1 MLIPFV
7 DMSFCFFARMYFQYL
22 SIQQRSYNKAFFSVS
37 VPSTISMF
45 PQCYPLK
52 YKVQDL
58 SCVIYKGICSCV
70 ETYVGETICDDV
82 YSGI

>member
-1 MLIPFV
+1 
-7 DMSFCFFARMYFQYL
+7 
-22 SIQQRSYNKAFFSVS
+22 
-37 VPSTISMF
+37 MF
-45 PQCYPLK
+45 PECYPLK
-52 YKVQDL
+52 YKVQHL

>member
-1 MLIPFV
+1 
-7 DMSFCFFARMYFQYL
+7 
-22 SIQQRSYNKAFFSVS
+22 
-37 VPSTISMF
+37 MF

-52 YKVQDL
+52 YKVQHF

-70 ETYVGETICDDV
+70 EAYVGETICDDV